1 LKFEDQFNFVDSPL
15 GQIVIYNSNSNLY
28 LASCLTIKELFIPER
43 VDKCTEDIPVI
54 IKNES
59 ENRIVYLTKQGILRY
74 HSNLRECMD
83 ENEYFET
90 NNVQIVRRNNFITT
104 IQKISKKIRY
114 FGSID
119 KNRLTRMQKYLM
131 FFLDFYRKHF
141 GTNEQFLI
149 TRDLTVIFA
158 VIITIIIIITK
169 IIINNKHPIS
179 DLLIFLFSIHKY
191 LKKKGKVELDI
202 ESDSQAIMCKKKTEL
217 ASEVNIKDKGLV
229 CAQEINQKEQRID
242 IENEINELKCL
253 KKVSSNIDLIVDS
266 IDSNNITE
274 RYNHNSKIIRNFCNC
289 KGGCKNNRC
298 KCRRDKKT
306 CNFSCHHFGTNCS
319 NK

>member
-1 LKFEDQFNFVDSPL
+1 
-15 GQIVIYNSNSNLY
+15 

-179 DLLIFLFSIHKY
+179 DLLIFLFSIHNY
-191 LKKKGKVELDI
+191 LKKKL
-202 ESDSQAIMCKKKTEL
+202 
-217 ASEVNIKDKGLV
+217 IK
-229 CAQEINQKEQRID
+229 
-242 IENEINELKCL
+242 
-253 KKVSSNIDLIVDS
+253 
-266 IDSNNITE
+266 
-274 RYNHNSKIIRNFCNC
+274 
-289 KGGCKNNRC
+289 
-298 KCRRDKKT
+298 
-306 CNFSCHHFGTNCS
+306 
-319 NK
+319 

>member
-1 LKFEDQFNFVDSPL
+1 
-15 GQIVIYNSNSNLY
+15 
-28 LASCLTIKELFIPER
+28 
-43 VDKCTEDIPVI
+43 
-54 IKNES
+54 
-59 ENRIVYLTKQGILRY
+59 
-74 HSNLRECMD
+74 
-83 ENEYFET
+83 
-90 NNVQIVRRNNFITT
+90 
-104 IQKISKKIRY
+104 
-114 FGSID
+114 
-119 KNRLTRMQKYLM
+119 MQKYLM

-274 RYNHNSKIIRNFCNC
+274 RYNHNSKIIRNSCNC
-289 KGGCKNNRC
+289 KGGCKS
-298 KCRRDKKT
+298 RRDKK
-306 CNFSCHHFGTNCS
+306 NSQYQVSSFW
-319 NK
+319 NKLFK